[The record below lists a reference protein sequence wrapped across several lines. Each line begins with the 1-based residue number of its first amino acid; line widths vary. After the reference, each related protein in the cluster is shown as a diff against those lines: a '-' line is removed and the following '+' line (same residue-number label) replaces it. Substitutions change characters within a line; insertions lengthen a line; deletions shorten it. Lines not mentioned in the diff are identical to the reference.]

1 MSVKNAIQDMI
12 LWRGLNFLS
21 VFILNVL
28 VARFFGASD
37 SGTIFFFINNLS
49 LLILLLGFSLESGLG
64 FYGASG
70 KISRSQLGL
79 LALGWCV
86 LATVIGFF
94 VLSYARSYFELFPGT
109 DSIAIASGFIIGTL
123 LVTFFSAL
131 FFAQQK
137 FVLPNAL
144 SLAVNLVVIV
154 LFFAGME
161 DWLDDKTLLYA
172 YFGSF
177 LVQGA
182 GMALAYFLSKRVT
195 DVKRSFN
202 HIIPAIVKY
211 SSVVF
216 LSNLVFFLVY
226 RIDYWFVEI
235 YCSDDELGNYIQVAR
250 IIQWLLMVPLMISS
264 VLFPLT
270 ASGSGD
276 AMRPRIILL
285 SRVLLWIYCIISVV
299 IAAAGRW
306 GFIWLFGETYGYMYP
321 VFLLHIPG
329 LLALAALYPVSSYN
343 AGIRRVDIN
352 LQGSLLALAVI
363 VVLNAAFT
371 PAYGIYAASIASS
384 AGYLV
389 YFVFSIYKFSRQSKL
404 TFVEMYS
411 PLKSDFDS
419 LKSILYRR
427 K

>member
-1 MSVKNAIQDMI
+1 M
-12 LWRGLNFLS
+12 
-21 VFILNVL
+21 
-28 VARFFGASD
+28 
-37 SGTIFFFINNLS
+37 T
-49 LLILLLGFSLESGLG
+49 
-64 FYGASG
+64 
-70 KISRSQLGL
+70 
-79 LALGWCV
+79 
-86 LATVIGFF
+86 
-94 VLSYARSYFELFPGT
+94 
-109 DSIAIASGFIIGTL
+109 
-123 LVTFFSAL
+123 
-131 FFAQQK
+131 
-137 FVLPNAL
+137 
-144 SLAVNLVVIV
+144 
-154 LFFAGME
+154 
-161 DWLDDKTLLYA
+161 
-172 YFGSF
+172 
-177 LVQGA
+177 
-182 GMALAYFLSKRVT
+182 
-195 DVKRSFN
+195 
-202 HIIPAIVKY
+202 VKY

-270 ASGSGD
+270 ASGSD
-276 AMRPRIILL
+276 NAMRPRILLL

-299 IAAAGRW
+299 IVAAGQW

-363 VVLNAAFT
+363 VILNAAFT